1 MSQGVWT
8 VKIHLQTVLFALCLT
23 PLLAHAGGKAHVHGV
38 ATLDIA
44 VEARKITVQ
53 LESPLDNLLGYERT
67 PRTDAERFLHGPS
80 GCGKSTLLGLL
91 AGVLVPRRAGALLG
105 RTGRRCRRRARP
117 RAPTTWATSSSSSTC
132 CPT

>member
-1 MSQGVWT
+1 M
-8 VKIHLQTVLFALCLT
+8 KIHLQTVLFALCLT

-67 PRTDAERFLHGPS
+67 PRTDAERPVHGADQPS
-80 GCGKSTLLGLL
+80 VLDWVTRRPI
-91 AGVLVPRRAGALLG
+91 AGPPHLSR
-105 RTGRRCRRRARP
+105 
-117 RAPTTWATSSSSSTC
+117 
-132 CPT
+132 